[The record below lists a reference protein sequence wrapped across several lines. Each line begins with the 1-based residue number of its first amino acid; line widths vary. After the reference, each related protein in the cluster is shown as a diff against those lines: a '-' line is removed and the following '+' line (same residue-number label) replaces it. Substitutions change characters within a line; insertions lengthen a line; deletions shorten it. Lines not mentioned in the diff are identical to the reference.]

1 MATLQSSTI
10 NGTLSVN
17 TLGVTGGVGATG
29 NVNTGGNINV
39 STSGNIGILR
49 VNNFQCQLT
58 RESPNRGPLPLS
70 WASNRSG
77 ANLHSDEEF
86 ASGNNGINVYNNFGG
101 SATTITRETGTNV
114 PNTTGV
120 WLRINTDA
128 SSAVTP
134 GLGGWF
140 FADFAKVNALH
151 VCYFTALVPS
161 GYTIGFHSNSM
172 GTGNINY
179 WATSNA
185 GTGKW
190 ENYVYVVQ
198 AGNGGNSST
207 FFFALDGGPR
217 PVVWYLARANS
228 FRLG

>member
-1 MATLQSSTI
+1 MATIQTTTI
-10 NGTLSVN
+10 NGTLN
-17 TLGVTGGVGATG
+17 TNSLSITGGLGVAS
-29 NVNTGGNINV
+29 NIVNSGNINIAPNN
-39 STSGNIGILR
+39 STAVLN
-49 VNNFQCQLT
+49 VENFQAHLT
-58 RESPNRGPLPLS
+58 RESPLRGPLPLA

-77 ANLHSDEEF
+77 INLHSDEEF
-86 ASGNNGINVYNNFGG
+86 GSGTNGIGVYNNAGG

-114 PNTTGV
+114 PNSTGI
-120 WLRINTDA
+120 WLRINTVA
-128 SSAVTP
+128 GPTSP

-151 VCYFTALVPS
+151 VCYFTALIPS
-161 GYTIGFHSNSM
+161 GYTITFHSNSI
-172 GTGNINY
+172 GAGGFSY
-179 WATSNA
+179 WQTNNV

-207 FFFALDGGPR
+207 FFFALDDAPR